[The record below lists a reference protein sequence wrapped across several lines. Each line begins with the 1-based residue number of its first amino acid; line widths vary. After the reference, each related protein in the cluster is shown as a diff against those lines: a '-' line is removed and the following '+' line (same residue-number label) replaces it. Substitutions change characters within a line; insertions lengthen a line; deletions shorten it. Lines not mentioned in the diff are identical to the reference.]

1 MTQLQKQCDHLNMQW
16 LHKFMDKLFLLKKQL
31 LKGANPNK
39 QLLLEELLMDWCAI
53 LSNGNKD

>member
-1 MTQLQKQCDHLNMQW
+1 MQW

-53 LSNGNKD
+53 INSGSKN